1 MRQRLFFAVYDSIQN
16 NINGLAIAKIIKFIK
31 LKVDSHKT
39 YQFRI
44 RGHIYEISVKLPKNH
59 E

>member
-39 YQFRI
+39 YQLGLEAIFM
-44 RGHIYEISVKLPKNH
+44 K
-59 E
+59 

>member
-1 MRQRLFFAVYDSIQN
+1 MCYI
-16 NINGLAIAKIIKFIK
+16 IWKIIKFIK

-44 RGHIYEISVKLPKNH
+44 RDHKKFH
-59 E
+59 R